1 MMDYTATNSGI
12 DPSNYWETLLL
23 TNTGFNTNKNS
34 YYQERVIWTT
44 DLKPDWSEGGTD
56 YMVVN
61 IPTFLQMTEL
71 DMDEVPW
78 RFLLINVK
86 DPDDHDL
93 ID

>member
-1 MMDYTATNSGI
+1 
-12 DPSNYWETLLL
+12 
-23 TNTGFNTNKNS
+23 
-34 YYQERVIWTT
+34 
-44 DLKPDWSEGGTD
+44 
-56 YMVVN
+56 MVVN